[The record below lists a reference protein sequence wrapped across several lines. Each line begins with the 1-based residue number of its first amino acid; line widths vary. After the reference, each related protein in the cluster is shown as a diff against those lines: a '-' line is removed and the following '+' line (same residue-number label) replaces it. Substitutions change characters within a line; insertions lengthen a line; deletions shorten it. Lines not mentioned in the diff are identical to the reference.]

1 MAVIKK
7 LVLQLTS
14 IPLLNTTLNILKTII
29 FVKFYHCKPTKI
41 VLITKLIYVSS
52 YNMNLS
58 TLESIGV
65 IESYWPEF
73 PTSTIS

>member
-14 IPLLNTTLNILKTII
+14 IPLLNTTLNIFEFTKC
-29 FVKFYHCKPTKI
+29 YHCKPTKI

-52 YNMNLS
+52 YYMNLS